1 MTKNDILRI
10 KESEDGKKNELDN
23 QNDNSGILQNNCE
36 EKTEKETRKIKT
48 KNLKRCS
55 STVQPLPLGENNES
69 FTAENRK
76 KEESKT
82 PLKYCV
88 FITNHPFLTFG
99 VTSVDTTWY
108 NNGEIGDTLEII
120 VEGNDVFSATN
131 LELLSQTE
139 NRLFNFQDFQSDYCV
154 INGQGTCEKP
164 ISVLRLFDGT
174 YKDADP
180 VFDSP
185 SFVNASS
192 VICKAT
198 QTNETKE
205 FIQLVLQKDYDPC
218 DLGKTSSKTRF
229 FMFFGWPLVG
239 YNDDQKL
246 SDYQVQKLRPEIE
259 NIRDNLLEGQMD
271 LYYMSIKLFEYDV
284 KKQAFA
290 DMKLAI
296 GSFAFIFVFMLFQTG
311 SFWITSFGILSIITS
326 FLLTNLIYR
335 FAFKYEY
342 FGFFHIISIF
352 IILGIG
358 ADDVFIFYDTWR
370 LSGNTEYPSKAHRL
384 SDCYR
389 KAAKTTFVTSLTTM
403 AAFLVSAP
411 SPLLPVSSFGLFSGM
426 LVGVNYL
433 FDLICFPVVILVY
446 SEAIKPMF
454 DKCVSYFP
462 CCRSE
467 ELKSERTIS
476 QESLIITHRRSRLYS
491 KNIGMYNPDLPKF
504 NKMFKRKMEI
514 NEEEE
519 STSQTDETKE
529 KKHFEDRNKVVLFL
543 KNGFYDFMTRRSVK
557 IIVPLVF
564 FGTSI
569 FFIYN
574 ATTLE
579 PDSNQVEIYR
589 NLKNHYINII
599 RSRSDEKLTF
609 RGSYEFNGETN
620 VYGVCCSGRVQETLV
635 NIDYI
640 ECAGWKLGLSDFRVK
655 LIEHHR
661 IRHTKRSSRIH
672 TYNPVKMI
680 IASNSLPCAADNKK
694 KNIHTEIGKNNKV
707 NHSATPRFLLKYCQ
721 FIEKHLCIAFAATL
735 GLHTSIVLTTIL
747 LIVKSYNVFPI
758 SFQDLP
764 LVLYNDTS
772 HKQDLAW
779 RYAMHYKNKVIH
791 PIFGVKP
798 RKQLSETLELIFE
811 GDDIFSEIN
820 MKLLNETESEL
831 FYRQDFQ
838 AEFCYPSVQNDCE
851 KSISVL
857 RLFDGTYT
865 DADPVFNSGSFKNA
879 SSIICR
885 AVKNNKTRV
894 FLLPLLEKGYDPCTV
909 NQISSRTRIFMLFS
923 WKSKEH
929 YNENKYREYLVL
941 KIQKEI
947 IRIRD
952 EVLDG
957 HMSVYYY
964 SIKMYLYDV
973 YNEAFRNMKLA
984 IGSFLFIYIFMW
996 FQTKSFWITFFGI
1009 LSIFTSFL
1017 LTNLIYRFVLQ
1028 YRYFGFFHII
1038 SVFII
1043 LGIGADDIFIF
1054 YDTWILSKH
1063 TRYPSKAHRLA
1074 DCYLKA
1080 AKTTFVTSLT
1090 TMAAFLV
1097 SAPSPLMPVAS
1108 FGIFTGMLVG
1118 VNFLFDLTCFPIVIL
1133 FHSEV
1138 ITPCFAKLVPY
1149 SRKTLSVR
1157 TESQERLIAA
1167 HQNRTSCD
1175 NNDGSQDMTYH
1186 QLQLQDKVNE
1196 ENETVLD
1203 SVHHI
1208 ENKNKVVWFLENK
1221 FYNFMIWKPVRI
1233 VIPLIFLVI
1242 TAFFTYSA
1250 TTLEADSSQV
1260 KVYKESNNYA
1270 KAIER
1275 HFSRFQQN
1283 YDDSYNRLHLTWG
1296 MKPQNMES
1304 CDWKSGDSCIGHSE
1318 IDEHF
1323 DMSSSEAQISLMNLC
1338 RRLENFTDEE
1348 IISYGIK
1355 RNPVTNKPEIACFMP
1370 ALHKF
1375 IQNTGAPVVFYW
1387 DEVSKMPSSMK
1398 SGFQS
1403 TQESWHWIKIQETL
1417 VTSAVRGVVIGISIA
1432 FPILTITTLNVVIGF
1447 LATICITMITVVV
1460 VGLIPL
1466 IGWKLGVLESINLS
1480 LIVGLSVDYV
1490 VHFAEAY
1497 RTSPFTHRK
1506 GRVKSMLEAMGL
1518 SVLSGAITTFGAAV
1532 FMLFAQI
1539 QFSYQF
1545 GIFVMCTIGTS
1556 FLFSF
1561 LLFPA
1566 FMASW
1571 GPEGNTGSI
1580 PAIVKAL
1587 KLKCQRKQEYVRV
1600 HCDETYDSDIELLS

>member
-88 FITNHPFLTFG
+88 FITNHPFLTFAVTLVLHTSIILVTILLMIQGHTVFPIEFEELPLILYTDVDRVKDLAWRDSMKYPFRVYRRIVG
-99 VTSVDTTWY
+99 VTIPTWY
-108 NNGEIGDTLEII
+108 NGEIGDTLEII
-120 VEGNDVFSATN
+120 VEGNDVFSATY

-259 NIRDNLLEGQMD
+259 NIRDNLLDGHMD

-370 LSGNTEYPSKAHRL
+370 LSGNTEYTSKAHRL

-454 DKCVSYFP
+454 DKCVSFFP

-467 ELKSERTIS
+467 DLKSERTIS

-529 KKHFEDRNKVVLFL
+529 KKNFEDRNKVVLFL

-589 NLKNHYINII
+589 SSHNYGKAYKNHY
-599 RSRSDEKLTF
+599 
-609 RGSYEFNGETN
+609 
-620 VYGVCCSGRVQETLV
+620 YGFQRNFEEEDT
-635 NIDYI
+635 
-640 ECAGWKLGLSDFRVK
+640 
-655 LIEHHR
+655 R
-661 IRHTKRSSRIH
+661 IRLS
-672 TYNPVKMI
+672 
-680 IASNSLPCAADNKK
+680 
-694 KNIHTEIGKNNKV
+694 
-707 NHSATPRFLLKYCQ
+707 
-721 FIEKHLCIAFAATL
+721 
-735 GLHTSIVLTTIL
+735 
-747 LIVKSYNVFPI
+747 
-758 SFQDLP
+758 
-764 LVLYNDTS
+764 
-772 HKQDLAW
+772 W
-779 RYAMHYKNKVIH
+779 
-791 PIFGVKP
+791 GV
-798 RKQLSETLELIFE
+798 
-811 GDDIFSEIN
+811 
-820 MKLLNETESEL
+820 
-831 FYRQDFQ
+831 
-838 AEFCYPSVQNDCE
+838 
-851 KSISVL
+851 
-857 RLFDGTYT
+857 
-865 DADPVFNSGSFKNA
+865 
-879 SSIICR
+879 
-885 AVKNNKTRV
+885 
-894 FLLPLLEKGYDPCTV
+894 
-909 NQISSRTRIFMLFS
+909 
-923 WKSKEH
+923 
-929 YNENKYREYLVL
+929 
-941 KIQKEI
+941 
-947 IRIRD
+947 
-952 EVLDG
+952 
-957 HMSVYYY
+957 
-964 SIKMYLYDV
+964 
-973 YNEAFRNMKLA
+973 
-984 IGSFLFIYIFMW
+984 
-996 FQTKSFWITFFGI
+996 
-1009 LSIFTSFL
+1009 
-1017 LTNLIYRFVLQ
+1017 
-1028 YRYFGFFHII
+1028 
-1038 SVFII
+1038 
-1043 LGIGADDIFIF
+1043 
-1054 YDTWILSKH
+1054 
-1063 TRYPSKAHRLA
+1063 
-1074 DCYLKA
+1074 
-1080 AKTTFVTSLT
+1080 
-1090 TMAAFLV
+1090 
-1097 SAPSPLMPVAS
+1097 
-1108 FGIFTGMLVG
+1108 
-1118 VNFLFDLTCFPIVIL
+1118 
-1133 FHSEV
+1133 
-1138 ITPCFAKLVPY
+1138 
-1149 SRKTLSVR
+1149 
-1157 TESQERLIAA
+1157 
-1167 HQNRTSCD
+1167 
-1175 NNDGSQDMTYH
+1175 
-1186 QLQLQDKVNE
+1186 
-1196 ENETVLD
+1196 
-1203 SVHHI
+1203 
-1208 ENKNKVVWFLENK
+1208 
-1221 FYNFMIWKPVRI
+1221 
-1233 VIPLIFLVI
+1233 
-1242 TAFFTYSA
+1242 
-1250 TTLEADSSQV
+1250 
-1260 KVYKESNNYA
+1260 
-1270 KAIER
+1270 
-1275 HFSRFQQN
+1275 
-1283 YDDSYNRLHLTWG
+1283 
-1296 MKPQNMES
+1296 KPQNM
-1304 CDWKSGDSCIGHSE
+1304 DSCNLKSRDYCVGVTEWDESFDASSE
-1318 IDEHF
+1318 
-1323 DMSSSEAQISLMNLC
+1323 EAQIALMNVC
-1338 RRLENFTDEE
+1338 TRLENLTDSE
-1348 IISYGIK
+1348 ISAYKIK
-1355 RNPVTNKPEIACFMP
+1355 RNPVTNEPEIACFMSALYKYYQKLASTVTSVNLTVPFPFTKSYVEMFMQYNSHIYDVSSLP
-1370 ALHKF
+1370 ADFDRHLEILISYWLTNGYTAIPTNDFWLYNPLIGEKKVSGVTRVYNNHPAYGMVYGTSLKV
-1375 IQNTGAPVVFYW
+1375 IGIEINTTMSYFTLGYPEGKPVHQLW
-1387 DEVSKMPSSMK
+1387 ENLINEEVEKMPDSLK

-1403 TQESWHWIKIQETL
+1403 TYNTWHWIKVQETL
-1417 VTSAVRGVVIGISIA
+1417 VKSAILGLVVGITVA
-1432 FPILTITTLNVVIGF
+1432 FPILALTTLNVVIGF
-1447 LATICITMITVVV
+1447 LATVCIGLVTTIV
-1460 VGLIPL
+1460 VGIIPL
-1466 IGWKLGVLESINLS
+1466 AGWKLGILESLNLA
-1480 LIVGLSVDYV
+1480 LVVGLSVDYV
-1490 VHFAEAY
+1490 VHLAEAY
-1497 RTSPFTHRK
+1497 RTSPYSTRD
-1506 GRVKSMLEAMGL
+1506 GRVKSMLESMGL
-1518 SVLSGAITTFGAAV
+1518 SVLSGAITTFGAAI
-1532 FMLFAQI
+1532 FLLFAQI
-1539 QFSYQF
+1539 KFLHEF
-1545 GIFVMCTIGTS
+1545 GIFVMSTVGIS
-1556 FLFSF
+1556 LLFAFLFF
-1561 LLFPA
+1561 TT
-1566 FMASW
+1566 FMALC
-1571 GPEGNTGSI
+1571 GPEGDTGSI
-1580 PAIVKAL
+1580 PALVKQIKA
-1587 KLKCQRKQEYVRV
+1587 KCTKKKEN
-1600 HCDETYDSDIELLS
+1600 DEKDKSKCSA

>member
-1 MTKNDILRI
+1 MERRSEFGVCI
-10 KESEDGKKNELDN
+10 ESELERNSRVLD
-23 QNDNSGILQNNCE
+23 
-36 EKTEKETRKIKT
+36 
-48 KNLKRCS
+48 
-55 STVQPLPLGENNES
+55 
-69 FTAENRK
+69 
-76 KEESKT
+76 
-82 PLKYCV
+82 
-88 FITNHPFLTFG
+88 
-99 VTSVDTTWY
+99 SV
-108 NNGEIGDTLEII
+108 E
-120 VEGNDVFSATN
+120 
-131 LELLSQTE
+131 
-139 NRLFNFQDFQSDYCV
+139 
-154 INGQGTCEKP
+154 
-164 ISVLRLFDGT
+164 
-174 YKDADP
+174 DA
-180 VFDSP
+180 
-185 SFVNASS
+185 
-192 VICKAT
+192 
-198 QTNETKE
+198 
-205 FIQLVLQKDYDPC
+205 
-218 DLGKTSSKTRF
+218 
-229 FMFFGWPLVG
+229 
-239 YNDDQKL
+239 
-246 SDYQVQKLRPEIE
+246 
-259 NIRDNLLEGQMD
+259 LEGQN
-271 LYYMSIKLFEYDV
+271 SI
-284 KKQAFA
+284 
-290 DMKLAI
+290 
-296 GSFAFIFVFMLFQTG
+296 
-311 SFWITSFGILSIITS
+311 
-326 FLLTNLIYR
+326 
-335 FAFKYEY
+335 
-342 FGFFHIISIF
+342 
-352 IILGIG
+352 
-358 ADDVFIFYDTWR
+358 
-370 LSGNTEYPSKAHRL
+370 
-384 SDCYR
+384 
-389 KAAKTTFVTSLTTM
+389 
-403 AAFLVSAP
+403 
-411 SPLLPVSSFGLFSGM
+411 
-426 LVGVNYL
+426 
-433 FDLICFPVVILVY
+433 
-446 SEAIKPMF
+446 
-454 DKCVSYFP
+454 
-462 CCRSE
+462 
-467 ELKSERTIS
+467 ERCIVEHS
-476 QESLIITHRRSRLYS
+476 
-491 KNIGMYNPDLPKF
+491 
-504 NKMFKRKMEI
+504 
-514 NEEEE
+514 EE
-519 STSQTDETKE
+519 STSQMYANESLTPASDITDE
-529 KKHFEDRNKVVLFL
+529 ED
-543 KNGFYDFMTRRSVK
+543 K
-557 IIVPLVF
+557 ITSPL
-564 FGTSI
+564 
-569 FFIYN
+569 
-574 ATTLE
+574 
-579 PDSNQVEIYR
+579 
-589 NLKNHYINII
+589 
-599 RSRSDEKLTF
+599 
-609 RGSYEFNGETN
+609 
-620 VYGVCCSGRVQETLV
+620 
-635 NIDYI
+635 
-640 ECAGWKLGLSDFRVK
+640 
-655 LIEHHR
+655 
-661 IRHTKRSSRIH
+661 
-672 TYNPVKMI
+672 
-680 IASNSLPCAADNKK
+680 
-694 KNIHTEIGKNNKV
+694 NNRENNTV

-721 FIEKHLCIAFAATL
+721 FIETHLCISFAATL
-735 GLHTSIVLTTIL
+735 GLHTSIVITTIL

-772 HKQDLAW
+772 HTQDLAW

-791 PIFGVKP
+791 PIVGVKP

-820 MKLLNETESEL
+820 MKLLNETESKL

-838 AEFCYPSVQNDCE
+838 AEFCYPSLQNGCE

-857 RLFDGTYT
+857 RLFDGTYS
-865 DADPVFNSGSFKNA
+865 DVDRVFNSGSFKNA
-879 SSIICR
+879 SSIICK

-894 FLLPLLEKGYDPCTV
+894 FLLPLLEKGYDPCNG

-929 YNENKYREYLVL
+929 YNENKYREYMVL

-947 IRIRD
+947 IRIQD

-957 HMSVYYY
+957 HMTVYYY

-1028 YRYFGFFHII
+1028 YKYFGFFHII

-1133 FHSEV
+1133 FHSEI
-1138 ITPCFAKLVPY
+1138 ITPCFARLVPC
-1149 SRKTLSVR
+1149 SRTTMSVR
-1157 TESQERLIAA
+1157 TESQEILIAA
-1167 HQNRTSCD
+1167 HQNRTFCD
-1175 NNDGSQDMTYH
+1175 NNDGSQDRTYH
-1186 QLQLQDKVNE
+1186 QLQLQDKANE
-1196 ENETVLD
+1196 ENETILD
-1203 SVHHI
+1203 TVHHI

-1260 KVYKESNNYA
+1260 KVYRESNNYA
-1270 KAIER
+1270 KAIDR
-1275 HFSRFQQN
+1275 HFSGFQQN
-1283 YDDSYNRLHLTWG
+1283 YDDSYNKVHLTWG

-1304 CDWKSGDSCIGHSE
+1304 CDWKSGDSCTGQSE

-1323 DMSSSEAQISLMNLC
+1323 DMSSAEAQISLMNLC

-1348 IISYGIK
+1348 ITSYGIK
-1355 RNPVTNKPEIACFMP
+1355 RNLVTYKPEIACFMS
-1370 ALHKF
+1370 ALYKF
-1375 IQNTGAPVVFYW
+1375 IQNNGYLENIPFPFTKESVVPFMKKNLQIYNISSIPIDFNRYFEILVSYW
-1387 DEVSKMPSSMK
+1387 LTNGYTHTLTEDFLTYHRLIGEMTIPGVTQQFNRSSYIGTYGTRLRVVAIEINTTFMFQNLGYREGKPIYHLWEKFIQQEVSKMPSSMK

-1417 VTSAVRGVVIGISIA
+1417 VKSAVRGVVIGISLA

-1447 LATICITMITVVV
+1447 LATICITMITMVV

-1497 RTSPFTHRK
+1497 RTSPFTDRK

-1532 FMLFAQI
+1532 FMLFAEI

-1580 PAIVKAL
+1580 PAIVKAM
-1587 KLKCQRKQEYVRV
+1587 KLKCQRKQKYVRV
-1600 HCDETYDSDIELLS
+1600 NCDETYDSDIELLS

>member
-1 MTKNDILRI
+1 MERRSEFGVCI
-10 KESEDGKKNELDN
+10 ESELERNSRVLD
-23 QNDNSGILQNNCE
+23 
-36 EKTEKETRKIKT
+36 
-48 KNLKRCS
+48 
-55 STVQPLPLGENNES
+55 
-69 FTAENRK
+69 
-76 KEESKT
+76 
-82 PLKYCV
+82 
-88 FITNHPFLTFG
+88 
-99 VTSVDTTWY
+99 SV
-108 NNGEIGDTLEII
+108 E
-120 VEGNDVFSATN
+120 
-131 LELLSQTE
+131 
-139 NRLFNFQDFQSDYCV
+139 
-154 INGQGTCEKP
+154 
-164 ISVLRLFDGT
+164 
-174 YKDADP
+174 DA
-180 VFDSP
+180 
-185 SFVNASS
+185 
-192 VICKAT
+192 
-198 QTNETKE
+198 
-205 FIQLVLQKDYDPC
+205 
-218 DLGKTSSKTRF
+218 
-229 FMFFGWPLVG
+229 
-239 YNDDQKL
+239 
-246 SDYQVQKLRPEIE
+246 
-259 NIRDNLLEGQMD
+259 LEGQN
-271 LYYMSIKLFEYDV
+271 SIERCIVEYSEESSSQMYANERLTPASDITDEED
-284 KKQAFA
+284 K
-290 DMKLAI
+290 
-296 GSFAFIFVFMLFQTG
+296 
-311 SFWITSFGILSIITS
+311 ITS
-326 FLLTNLIYR
+326 
-335 FAFKYEY
+335 
-342 FGFFHIISIF
+342 
-352 IILGIG
+352 
-358 ADDVFIFYDTWR
+358 
-370 LSGNTEYPSKAHRL
+370 
-384 SDCYR
+384 
-389 KAAKTTFVTSLTTM
+389 
-403 AAFLVSAP
+403 
-411 SPLLPVSSFGLFSGM
+411 
-426 LVGVNYL
+426 
-433 FDLICFPVVILVY
+433 
-446 SEAIKPMF
+446 
-454 DKCVSYFP
+454 
-462 CCRSE
+462 
-467 ELKSERTIS
+467 
-476 QESLIITHRRSRLYS
+476 
-491 KNIGMYNPDLPKF
+491 
-504 NKMFKRKMEI
+504 
-514 NEEEE
+514 
-519 STSQTDETKE
+519 
-529 KKHFEDRNKVVLFL
+529 
-543 KNGFYDFMTRRSVK
+543 
-557 IIVPLVF
+557 
-564 FGTSI
+564 
-569 FFIYN
+569 
-574 ATTLE
+574 TLNNRE
-579 PDSNQVEIYR
+579 
-589 NLKNHYINII
+589 
-599 RSRSDEKLTF
+599 
-609 RGSYEFNGETN
+609 
-620 VYGVCCSGRVQETLV
+620 
-635 NIDYI
+635 
-640 ECAGWKLGLSDFRVK
+640 
-655 LIEHHR
+655 
-661 IRHTKRSSRIH
+661 
-672 TYNPVKMI
+672 
-680 IASNSLPCAADNKK
+680 
-694 KNIHTEIGKNNKV
+694 NNKV

-772 HKQDLAW
+772 HTQDLAW

-851 KSISVL
+851 KSISIL

-885 AVKNNKTRV
+885 AVKNNKTRI

-1118 VNFLFDLTCFPIVIL
+1118 VNFLFDLACFPIVIL
-1133 FHSEV
+1133 FLSEV
-1138 ITPCFAKLVPY
+1138 ITPCFARLVPF
-1149 SRKTLSVR
+1149 SRQTLSVR
-1157 TESQERLIAA
+1157 TESQERLITA
-1167 HQNRTSCD
+1167 HQNRISSD
-1175 NNDGSQDMTYH
+1175 NNDGSRDMTYH

-1203 SVHHI
+1203 TVQHI
-1208 ENKNKVVWFLENK
+1208 EHKNKVVWFLENK
-1221 FYNFMIWKPVRI
+1221 FYKFMIWKPVRV
-1233 VIPLIFLVI
+1233 VIPLFFLVI

-1250 TTLEADSSQV
+1250 TTLGADSSQV
-1260 KVYKESNNYA
+1260 KVYRESNNYA
-1270 KAIER
+1270 KAIQR
-1275 HFSRFQQN
+1275 HFSGFQQN
-1283 YDDSYNRLHLTWG
+1283 YDDRYNKLHLTWG
-1296 MKPQNMES
+1296 MKPQNLAS
-1304 CDWKSGDSCIGHSE
+1304 CDWKSGDSCTGQSE

-1338 RRLENFTDEE
+1338 HRLENFTDKE
-1348 IISYGIK
+1348 ISSYGIK
-1355 RNPVTNKPEIACFMP
+1355 RNPVTNKPEIACFMS
-1370 ALHKF
+1370 ALYKF
-1375 IQNTGAPVVFYW
+1375 IQNTGYLENIPFPFTKESVVPFMKRNFHIHNISSVPENFDRYFEILVSYW
-1387 DEVSKMPSSMK
+1387 LSNGYTHTLTEDFLTYHRLIGEMTIPGVTQCFNRSSYIGTYGTKLRVVAIEINTTFMFQNLGYREGKPIYHLWEKFIQQEVSKMPSSMK

-1403 TQESWHWIKIQETL
+1403 TRESWHWIKIQETL
-1417 VTSAVRGVVIGISIA
+1417 VKSAVRGVVIGISLA

-1532 FMLFAQI
+1532 FMLFAEI

-1556 FLFSF
+1556 FMFSF